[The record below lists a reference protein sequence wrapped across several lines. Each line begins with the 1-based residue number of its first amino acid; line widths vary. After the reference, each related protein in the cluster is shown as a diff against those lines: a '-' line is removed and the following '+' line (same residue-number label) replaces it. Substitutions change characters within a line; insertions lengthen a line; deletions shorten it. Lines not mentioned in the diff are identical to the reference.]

1 MSENDRALSN
11 GSAERSRELPP
22 AWVSVWVAC
31 GKIRCLGYRTSD
43 GKWVATFSGVELRD
57 VTDWS
62 AI

>member
-1 MSENDRALSN
+1 
-11 GSAERSRELPP
+11 
-22 AWVSVWVAC
+22 VSVWVAC